1 MVIRGFLMKDRYL
14 NKLIVEDALASLKIA
29 FVTGP
34 RQVGKTTLCKQIL
47 EQAKEKTAYYTW
59 DDDDFRLAWL
69 QSPKT
74 LVEGKKI
81 VVFDEIHKDRKWKN
95 KLKGLFDIY
104 GNDTN
109 LIVSGSARLDYFRKS
124 GDSLQGRYFPY
135 RLHPFTLGETPKIK
149 PPSQRDW
156 FEHAT
161 LSDIKLDD
169 LLKLGGFPE
178 PLMGQNLNK
187 ATRWRNLYK
196 ERMIKE
202 DLRDLQN
209 VRDLSVLD
217 NLSLLL
223 KTKVGG
229 QLSYESIRKD
239 LSVSFESILRW
250 IDLLEAVYYC
260 YRIRPYSTK
269 IKNSLTKEPK
279 LFLYDWS
286 GIEDEGAK
294 FENMIAGHL
303 LKNVHLWTDGAM
315 GDFKLFYLRDKQ
327 KREVDFLITCNN
339 KPYLLL
345 EVKSNQ
351 NTLTSPLIHYNE
363 VLKPTFCFQLVRETK
378 KERNASLLH
387 PNIRIVHVDKF
398 LSSLN

>member
-1 MVIRGFLMKDRYL
+1 MKDRYL

-315 GDFKLFYLRDKQ
+315 GDFKLFYLRD
-327 KREVDFLITCNN
+327 
-339 KPYLLL
+339 
-345 EVKSNQ
+345 
-351 NTLTSPLIHYNE
+351 
-363 VLKPTFCFQLVRETK
+363 
-378 KERNASLLH
+378 
-387 PNIRIVHVDKF
+387 
-398 LSSLN
+398 